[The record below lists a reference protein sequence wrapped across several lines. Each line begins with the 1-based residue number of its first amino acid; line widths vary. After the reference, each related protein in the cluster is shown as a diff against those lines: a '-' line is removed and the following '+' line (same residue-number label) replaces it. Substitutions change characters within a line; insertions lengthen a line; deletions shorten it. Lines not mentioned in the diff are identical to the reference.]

1 MFSGGVSEGR
11 LDLTRFVALTATEPA
26 RLYGL
31 YPRKGT
37 IAIGSDA
44 DIVLFDPD
52 DRHVISA
59 KTHHSNC
66 DYTLFEGREVQGR
79 VKKVFL
85 RGQPVVDGNNWL
97 GRPGRGSF
105 VRRGEVG
112 GF

>member
-1 MFSGGVSEGR
+1 MF
-11 LDLTRFVALTATEPA
+11 
-26 RLYGL
+26 
-31 YPRKGT
+31 PRKGT